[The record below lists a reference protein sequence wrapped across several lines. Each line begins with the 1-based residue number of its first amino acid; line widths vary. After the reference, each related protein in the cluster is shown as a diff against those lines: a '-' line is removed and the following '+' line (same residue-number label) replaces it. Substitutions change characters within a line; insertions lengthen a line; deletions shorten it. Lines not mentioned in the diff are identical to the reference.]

1 MQKEWG
7 AERGLRGTWDH
18 AETLSRAEL
27 GPRLS
32 SLSPAPGPALPPAGT
47 LGAERRRTTGIPSLF
62 PKLRAPSGGLWL
74 AQLGSGPQP
83 RTVGGGHVG
92 GVCKIGQPQGRLVV
106 MAERRRIS
114 QEKVDVILSR
124 TESPCPAQP
133 WSGNR
138 PAFLGRGSDARREG

>member
-7 AERGLRGTWDH
+7 AERGLQGTWDH

-47 LGAERRRTTGIPSLF
+47 LGAECRRTTGIPSLF

-92 GVCKIGQPQGRLVV
+92 GVCKIASTPGAPHGDGGKKTHFSGEGGCYPQPHREPVPSTALFWQSSSLPG
-106 MAERRRIS
+106 ER
-114 QEKVDVILSR
+114 VG
-124 TESPCPAQP
+124 CAM
-133 WSGNR
+133 
-138 PAFLGRGSDARREG
+138 

>member
-7 AERGLRGTWDH
+7 AERGLQGTWDH

-92 GVCKIGQPQGRLVV
+92 GVCKIASTPGAPHGDGRKKTHFSGKGGCYPQLHREPVPSTALVWQSSSLPG
-106 MAERRRIS
+106 ER
-114 QEKVDVILSR
+114 VG
-124 TESPCPAQP
+124 CAM
-133 WSGNR
+133 
-138 PAFLGRGSDARREG
+138 

>member
-7 AERGLRGTWDH
+7 AERGLQGTWDH

-92 GVCKIGQPQGRLVV
+92 GVCKIASTPGAPHGDGRKKTHFSGGGCYPQSHRGPVP
-106 MAERRRIS
+106 S
-114 QEKVDVILSR
+114 
-124 TESPCPAQP
+124 TP
-133 WSGNR
+133 WSSSL
-138 PAFLGRGSDARREG
+138 PASLGRGSDARREG